1 MPIDSKIEEPTRE
14 LLGHVIRGEFQESAD
29 IVDAIGPERFLQC
42 TSLCLRVCS
51 GRSLGRCCCWVGSS

>member
-29 IVDAIGPERFLQC
+29 LVDVGV
-42 TSLCLRVCS
+42 SRVA
-51 GRSLGRCCCWVGSS
+51 RT